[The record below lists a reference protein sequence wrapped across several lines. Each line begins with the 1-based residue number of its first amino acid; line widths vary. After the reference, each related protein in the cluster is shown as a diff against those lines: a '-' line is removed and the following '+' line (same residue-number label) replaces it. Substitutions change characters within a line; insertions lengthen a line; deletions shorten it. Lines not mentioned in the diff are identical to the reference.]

1 MPLGFGSHT
10 SCTRF
15 TIFLD
20 KFAESRP
27 GIIVA
32 DEVHCLILTRM
43 SREDMVMLVAQNSE
57 PEVIGIR
64 DVYETIVLRYDIS
77 ELQETG
83 GGAENV
89 AAEAA
94 EQNRSVSLHR
104 AKTWP
109 QLMCCALV

>member
-32 DEVHCLILTRM
+32 NEVHCLILTGM
-43 SREDMVMLVAQNSE
+43 SREDVVVLVAENSE
-57 PEVIGIR
+57 PEVVGIR
-64 DVYETIVLRYDIS
+64 DIKRIVGKCGKDI
-77 ELQETG
+77 
-83 GGAENV
+83 
-89 AAEAA
+89 
-94 EQNRSVSLHR
+94 
-104 AKTWP
+104 
-109 QLMCCALV
+109 

>member
-27 GIIVA
+27 GIIAA

-43 SREDMVMLVAQNSE
+43 SREDVVVLVVENLE
-57 PEVIGIR
+57 LEVIGIG
-64 DVYETIVLRYDIS
+64 DVYETIMV
-77 ELQETG
+77 EK
-83 GGAENV
+83 
-89 AAEAA
+89 
-94 EQNRSVSLHR
+94 SVGSD
-104 AKTWP
+104 
-109 QLMCCALV
+109 